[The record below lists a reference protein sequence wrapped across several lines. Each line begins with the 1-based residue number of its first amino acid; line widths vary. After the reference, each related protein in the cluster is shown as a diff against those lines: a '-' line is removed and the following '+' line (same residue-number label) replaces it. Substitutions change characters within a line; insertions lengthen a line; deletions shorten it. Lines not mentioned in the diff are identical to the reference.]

1 MNSADKSPKTS
12 ADEGDQLRVR
22 NFYRQRI
29 ENIALGDNSR
39 HQGLGV
45 GMDFAGLHQ
54 GLGVTAFY
62 VSLKLVLGQDSARR
76 IGLARCFSWRRSIK
90 MLLGWILIRLKNA
103 RS

>member
-45 GMDFAGLHQ
+45 GFRRTPSGVGVHGVLRELETCTWS
-54 GLGVTAFY
+54 GLGQA
-62 VSLKLVLGQDSARR
+62 D
-76 IGLARCFSWRRSIK
+76 
-90 MLLGWILIRLKNA
+90 WICTMFQLETKHKNA
-103 RS
+103 FRVDLNST